1 MPSALIIDDH
11 VVVRHGLKQML
22 REEFRGIAFGDA
34 GNAVE
39 ARLALAKRPW
49 DLVVLDIGMPGQDGF
64 EVLREIRRNHPQM
77 KVLVLSVHLERQYAA
92 QSLELGAAGYVSK
105 DASRSELLKAFRT
118 VLAGKRYLSRSIS
131 GELTPKASDSGDP
144 PHKALSAREVVVMRA
159 LAMGKRS
166 GEIAAQLNL
175 DIRTVSTYK
184 RRILN
189 KLQLNSIADLVRY
202 FIDHDLS

>member
-1 MPSALIIDDH
+1 MAYIIA
-11 VVVRHGLKQML
+11 
-22 REEFRGIAFGDA
+22 EPCI
-34 GNAVE
+34 NT
-39 ARLALAKRPW
+39 
-49 DLVVLDIGMPGQDGF
+49 
-64 EVLREIRRNHPQM
+64 
-77 KVLVLSVHLERQYAA
+77 
-92 QSLELGAAGYVSK
+92 K
-105 DASRSELLKAFRT
+105 DTAS
-118 VLAGKRYLSRSIS
+118 
-131 GELTPKASDSGDP
+131 
-144 PHKALSAREVVVMRA
+144 LSAREVVVMRA